1 MLTPKDRPW
10 YGSSEKGQYRLQPG
24 DDENSLWRSCNRQQN
39 QRKRRTEYLPG
50 YDFISPHSWEF
61 SVFRKGASVFK
72 VPAGIFDEVGDP
84 RYIEN
89 AERNYGKILKYV
101 GHEFVATTEFHSGMI
116 VQEWIEDGRAKDPA
130 KLKQLCVALLPLLEN
145 EDWLPD
151 LDIRVKNGQVEYK
164 SNILFDDE
172 GCPKLI
178 DFTTY
183 YDVLRLEPDRTQREK
198 NRFRNDL
205 IGVISF
211 LSKT

>member
-1 MLTPKDRPW
+1 MRIRCGVAATTAKTT
-10 YGSSEKGQYRLQPG
+10 KTQ
-24 DDENSLWRSCNRQQN
+24 NRI
-39 QRKRRTEYLPG
+39 LAG

-72 VPAGIFDEVGDP
+72 GPAGIFDEVGDP

-101 GHEFVATTEFHSGMI
+101 SSGFVAATEFHSGMI
-116 VQEWIEDGRAKDPA
+116 VQEWIEEGRAKDPA
-130 KLKQLCVALLPLLEN
+130 KLKQLCVELLPLLEN

-151 LDIRVKNGQVEYK
+151 LDIRVRNGQVEYK
-164 SNILFDDE
+164 SNILFDDA